1 MSIDPWEAQQEAA
14 YERFV
19 DQLAQELYQE
29 HRERAIDEFVSGRLK
44 SYYEEHSD
52 LAIGAIRFL
61 RNAKE
66 LVEAQPTAS
75 LLLSSAATEVIL
87 KSVLLK
93 PIVVGLVHTESL
105 AELVANMLVRQTGID
120 RFRELVFKILE
131 HHVEFNGGVENYKRK
146 GSEKPLWQERKRI
159 QDVRNVVFHRAEFCA
174 SEDAKL
180 SLEVGRTFL
189 GLTTLLI
196 KNVGCTMDAEGRIS
210 G

>member
-93 PIVVGLVHTESL
+93 PIF
-105 AELVANMLVRQTGID
+105 AE
-120 RFRELVFKILE
+120 
-131 HHVEFNGGVENYKRK
+131 
-146 GSEKPLWQERKRI
+146 
-159 QDVRNVVFHRAEFCA
+159 
-174 SEDAKL
+174 
-180 SLEVGRTFL
+180 
-189 GLTTLLI
+189 
-196 KNVGCTMDAEGRIS
+196 
-210 G
+210 